1 MLNKKQADN
10 KAIQDI
16 ISYYKQ
22 EKYEREFEPEQTQ
35 TRVRLGDFRVSDQG
49 YLEICNGFIDGQPRW
64 ARVPYDLNT
73 RKPL

>member
-10 KAIQDI
+10 KTIQDI

-22 EKYEREFEPEQTQ
+22 EKYQRELEPDDTQ
-35 TRVRLGDFRVSDQG
+35 TKVSLGDFRVSDG
-49 YLEICNGFIDGQPRW
+49 GHLEICNGFIDGQPRW
-64 ARVPYDLNT
+64 AIVPYDLSS